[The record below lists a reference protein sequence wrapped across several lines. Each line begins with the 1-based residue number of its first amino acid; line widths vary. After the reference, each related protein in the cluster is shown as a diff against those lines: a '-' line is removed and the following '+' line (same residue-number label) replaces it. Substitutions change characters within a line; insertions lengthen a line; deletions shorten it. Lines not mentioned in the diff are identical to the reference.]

1 MVVGFL
7 FSEFTGLSAGGIVV
21 PGYLAFF
28 WGNPYRLL
36 TTLFA
41 ALLTNVVV
49 KGLSH
54 VVIIFGRRRFMVNV
68 MIGYVMGWALFT
80 AARWLPLGSDLR
92 TIGYVIPGL
101 IANDMYKQGV
111 VKTILAVGVVSLFV
125 RLILLVLI

>member
-1 MVVGFL
+1 
-7 FSEFTGLSAGGIVV
+7 
-21 PGYLAFF
+21 
-28 WGNPYRLL
+28 
-36 TTLFA
+36 
-41 ALLTNVVV
+41 
-49 KGLSH
+49 
-54 VVIIFGRRRFMVNV
+54 
-68 MIGYVMGWALFT
+68 MGWALFT